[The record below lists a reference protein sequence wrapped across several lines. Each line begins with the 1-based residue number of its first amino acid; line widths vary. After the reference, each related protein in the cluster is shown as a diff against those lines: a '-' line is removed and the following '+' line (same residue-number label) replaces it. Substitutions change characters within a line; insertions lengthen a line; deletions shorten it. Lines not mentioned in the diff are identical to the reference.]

1 MAVACFSGYGI
12 HKYDRAI
19 AKGNPQMA
27 LKSIRP
33 DRRRLADEVY
43 DELIDAIM
51 RREIGPEDRL
61 VQERLAAEMNISR
74 TPVREALMR
83 LEKEGVLE
91 VSSRGSFRLYQL
103 SDVEVKELYQA
114 RAAVEG
120 QAARILAVRQDP
132 DDWEALRGLISRE
145 EDLED
150 HSARG
155 YFEANRNI
163 HRAFVERAGNRFLLE
178 MFDMIWGK
186 AMVFPL
192 FASIENVDLSK
203 SLGAHM
209 ELVDVI
215 ESGDRT
221 SALEVFTQHIQDG
234 FELQLQGL
242 RATR

>member
-1 MAVACFSGYGI
+1 MLIRKVA
-12 HKYDRAI
+12 
-19 AKGNPQMA
+19 PMA
-27 LKSIRP
+27 LKSIQP
-33 DRRRLADEVY
+33 ARRRLADEVY

-51 RREIGPEDRL
+51 RREIGPDDSL
-61 VQERLAAEMNISR
+61 VQEKLAAEMNISR

-83 LEKEGVLE
+83 LEQEGVLE

-103 SDVEVKELYQA
+103 GDDEVKELYQA

-120 QAARILAVRQDP
+120 QGARILAVRQDST
-132 DDWEALRGLISRE
+132 DFEALRALIERE

-163 HRAFVERAGNRFLLE
+163 HRAFVERANNRFLLE

-203 SLGAHM
+203 SLGQHM

-215 ESGDRT
+215 ERGDRT
-221 SALEVFTQHIQDG
+221 EALEVFTRHIQNG
-234 FELQLQGL
+234 FDLQMQGL
-242 RATR
+242 YPGG